1 MRGVRVADAESAAA
15 RAKSLLLGIVAS
27 TGHTTRLA
35 VPGGRTPGRIF
46 ELLAASPPRLFRDLE
61 ILFADERAV
70 PLDDPESN
78 YRLLREKLLDPL
90 GDAAPRAIPM
100 RADGD
105 DLEAA
110 ARAYERHLGTPLTIV
125 LLGIGED
132 GHVASLFP
140 HSPLLD
146 EGERRVG
153 AVFDSPKPPAR
164 RLTITPRVLR
174 EAETVCVVATGAGKR
189 EAVARAL
196 REDGD
201 FHECPARLVRDAFW
215 IVDAEAA
222 AGLDASILPRE

>member
-1 MRGVRVADAESAAA
+1 MADAESAAA
-15 RAKSLLLGIVAS
+15 RARSLLLGIVAS
-27 TGHTTRLA
+27 NGPTRLA

-46 ELLAASPPRLFRDLE
+46 EMLAASPPRLLRDVE

-78 YRLLREKLLDPL
+78 FRLVREKLLDPL
-90 GDAAPRAIPM
+90 GADAPRVVPM
-100 RADGD
+100 RTDGD

-110 ARAYERHLGTPLTIV
+110 ARAYERHFLDPLTV
-125 LLGIGED
+125 ALLGIGED

-140 HSPLLD
+140 RSPLLD
-146 EGERRVG
+146 ETERRVR
-153 AVFDSPKPPAR
+153 AVYDSPKPPPR

-189 EAVARAL
+189 DAVARAL
-196 REDGD
+196 RADGD

-215 IVDAEAA
+215 IVDEDAA